1 MAEVQKADTSIFGNL
16 QAPKGMSLSEM
27 LGVQKSQYE
36 LSKLKEL
43 YPAMISKEQALSK
56 TAGIESEKAG
66 FSLQRESQLNDERK
80 AIQAFM
86 SDPRNWQ
93 NDKGE
98 TDINKVNSVLPA
110 IAPLSGTEH
119 ATKLTTLANNHTTAE
134 NAKVNMT
141 QNEKS
146 VIASVYG
153 ALGRAGVNDP
163 KAYLDALNSLK
174 KQYPDNKNI
183 QQFVDASISS
193 LGLMGDKPN
202 PNISKTAIQASEQ
215 LLTPPQQLEAF
226 APKVGLQNVGGLNVQ
241 TTTQPSVGGN
251 APTATYGLPV
261 IGGEQP
267 APSNAPLNAPS
278 NAPTETKEPLF
289 IERFPKRPETYP
301 PQISELEKP
310 SYEEGLVLRQKSS
323 DIASDSSNLLTSIR
337 AARKSIKES
346 SGTAIGQGLRSAKQ
360 IFIANPE
367 LETLVK
373 NAADIQAR
381 QGAILGAKTDS
392 SRETISQTSPN
403 ANLSEKGLEKI
414 LERIE
419 ADTVNN
425 MKFNKGLNA
434 YIDKK
439 GNVNGHLNASSFK
452 NAWTNNFDADVFKYQ
467 NIVNSDMSKE
477 EKAKAKKELLQ
488 GKDLTKFEKNLKN
501 LHRLERGEN

>member
-27 LGVQKSQYE
+27 LGIQKSQYE

-66 FSLQRESQLNDERK
+66 FGLQRESQLNDERK

-153 ALGRAGVNDP
+153 ALGRAGINDP

-183 QQFVDASISS
+183 QQFVDSHISS

-251 APTATYGLPV
+251 VPSQTYNVPN
-261 IGGEQP
+261 IGGEST
-267 APSNAPLNAPS
+267 APTTVPTTV
-278 NAPTETKEPLF
+278 PTETKEPLF

-367 LETLVK
+367 LETLIK

-488 GKDLTKFEKNLKN
+488 GKDLTKFEKSLKN

>member
-27 LGVQKSQYE
+27 LGIQKSQYE

-66 FSLQRESQLNDERK
+66 FGLQRESQLNDERK

-86 SDPRNWQ
+86 SNPENFQ

-98 TDINKVNSVLPA
+98 IDINKINSVLPA

-141 QNEKS
+141 QNEKG
-146 VIASVYG
+146 VIASVFG
-153 ALGRAGVNDP
+153 ALGRANVNEP
-163 KAYLDALNSLK
+163 KAYLDALMALK
-174 KQYPDNKNI
+174 KQYAGNKNMESYI
-183 QQFVDASISS
+183 DSSISS

-202 PNISKTAIQASEQ
+202 PNISRTAIQASEQ
-215 LLTPPQQLEAF
+215 LLTPAQQLEAF
-226 APKVGLQNVGGLNVQ
+226 APRVNLQNVGGLNVQ

-251 APTATYGLPV
+251 VPTATYGLPV

-267 APSNAPLNAPS
+267 APSNAPS

-346 SGTAIGQGLRSAKQ
+346 SGTALGQGLRSAKQ

-425 MKFNKGLNA
+425 IKFNKGLNA

-488 GKDLTKFEKNLKN
+488 GKDLTKFEKSLKN

>member
-27 LGVQKSQYE
+27 LGIQKSQYE

-66 FSLQRESQLNDERK
+66 FGLQRESQLNDERK

-86 SDPRNWQ
+86 SNPENFQ

-98 TDINKVNSVLPA
+98 IDINKINSVLPA

-141 QNEKS
+141 QNEKG
-146 VIASVYG
+146 VIASVFG
-153 ALGRAGVNDP
+153 ALGRANVNEP
-163 KAYLDALNSLK
+163 KAYLDALMALK
-174 KQYPDNKNI
+174 KQYAGNKNMESYI
-183 QQFVDASISS
+183 DSSISS

-202 PNISKTAIQASEQ
+202 PNISRTAIQASEQ
-215 LLTPPQQLEAF
+215 LLTPAQQLEAF
-226 APKVGLQNVGGLNVQ
+226 APRVNLQNVGGLNVQ

-251 APTATYGLPV
+251 VPTATYGLPV

-267 APSNAPLNAPS
+267 APSNAPS

-425 MKFNKGLNA
+425 IKFNKGLNA

-488 GKDLTKFEKNLKN
+488 GKDLTKFEKSLKN

>member
-27 LGVQKSQYE
+27 LGIQKSQYE

-66 FSLQRESQLNDERK
+66 FGLQRESQLNDERK

-119 ATKLTTLANNHTTAE
+119 ATKLTTLANNHTMAE

-153 ALGRAGVNDP
+153 ALGRAGINDP

-183 QQFVDASISS
+183 QQFVDSHISS

-241 TTTQPSVGGN
+241 STTQPSVGGN
-251 APTATYGLPV
+251 VPTATYALPV

-267 APSNAPLNAPS
+267 TPSNAPS

-289 IERFPKRPETYP
+289 IERFSKRPETYP

-467 NIVNSDMSKE
+467 NIVNSNMSKE

-488 GKDLTKFEKNLKN
+488 GKDLTKFEKSLKN

>member
-66 FSLQRESQLNDERK
+66 FGLQRESQLNDERK

-174 KQYPDNKNI
+174 KQYSDNKNI
-183 QQFVDASISS
+183 QQFVDSHISS

-251 APTATYGLPV
+251 VPTATYGLPV

-267 APSNAPLNAPS
+267 APSNAPSNAPL